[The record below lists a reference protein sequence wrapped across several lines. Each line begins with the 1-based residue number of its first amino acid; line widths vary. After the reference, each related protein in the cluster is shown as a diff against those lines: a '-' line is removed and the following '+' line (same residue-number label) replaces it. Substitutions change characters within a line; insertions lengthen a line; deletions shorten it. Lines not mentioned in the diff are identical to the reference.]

1 MTALS
6 KMIHTLFKVLQNPRN
21 HPATLCRSQESWVSL
36 LKQLAPTAWP
46 LGPKVTIRPVS
57 AWVNGDFCHWH
68 WGPGQIVV
76 NYRGDKQNFS
86 FSMNSSQTP
95 SQTGAK
101 PQHQYPSFRPA
112 ILLWLF
118 LCIVIKN
125 CEQILTA
132 HCRARISAPTALTLQ
147 VRGGG
152 TRGKQ
157 ELGEPFT
164 VNRQTED
171 PSP

>member
-1 MTALS
+1 M
-6 KMIHTLFKVLQNPRN
+6 
-21 HPATLCRSQESWVSL
+21 
-36 LKQLAPTAWP
+36 
-46 LGPKVTIRPVS
+46 
-57 AWVNGDFCHWH
+57 
-68 WGPGQIVV
+68 V